1 MLNEHRGIAVVD
13 GVEVY
18 TEAQLQKELVP
29 RALVRIG
36 SHVYMDGRAL
46 TVGAPA
52 WPYPDITFPE
62 DTSNG
67 RYTTRYL

>member
-13 GVEVY
+13 GVVVHTIEQL
-18 TEAQLQKELVP
+18 EAELVP
-29 RALVRIG
+29 RALVRIR
-36 SHVYMDGRAL
+36 SHVYMDGKAL
-46 TVGAPA
+46 TVGAPP
-52 WPYPDITFPE
+52 WPYPDIIFPE